1 MSKFTSKLKWSIKLC
16 TYTMPNFYS
25 LLNSIYAI
33 SNFEEHVPFTWN
45 QTQFFNWAQ
54 RFLNNIPKPKPKG
67 LKIWRT
73 KLKLAPKKLTKN
85 LKYENQDQRFSSKG
99 RTQQL
104 CSQHIVLCP
113 PTSFTIYSKKP
124 LLSSQSALSLVRD
137 FLTLHNKR
145 KARKHA
151 PKSPD
156 LDNGFQHFS
165 QI

>member
-1 MSKFTSKLKWSIKLC
+1 
-16 TYTMPNFYS
+16 MPNFNS

-33 SNFEEHVPFTWN
+33 SNFEEHVPFAWN

-54 RFLNNIPKPKPKG
+54 RFCNNIPKPKPKG

-73 KLKLAPKKLTKN
+73 KLKPAPRKLTKKW
-85 LKYENQDQRFSSKG
+85 KYENQDQRFSSKG
-99 RTQQL
+99 RTHQFR
-104 CSQHIVLCP
+104 SQHIVLCVHQLP
-113 PTSFTIYSKKP
+113 S
-124 LLSSQSALSLVRD
+124 LSTPKIPYYPISTFFSEE

-156 LDNGFQHFS
+156 LDNGFQHFT

>member
-1 MSKFTSKLKWSIKLC
+1 
-16 TYTMPNFYS
+16 MPNFYS

-33 SNFEEHVPFTWN
+33 SNFKEHVTFMWN

-73 KLKLAPKKLTKN
+73 KLKPAPRKLTKK

-99 RTQQL
+99 RTHQL

-113 PTSFTIYSKKP
+113 PISFTIYSKNP
-124 LLSSQSALSLVRD
+124 LLSSQSALSLVRN
-137 FLTLHNKR
+137 FW
-145 KARKHA
+145 
-151 PKSPD
+151 
-156 LDNGFQHFS
+156 HFTTKEKPENMPQS
-165 QI
+165 HQT